1 MIHPPMSMRPG
12 RVPLGRRVLFG
23 DMRQGA
29 LTVAGVA
36 AALLLVLVLDAVLAG
51 ALERVT
57 YYLRTSPADVFVSQG
72 GVRTMHMSASTLPAD
87 TARLAA
93 AVPGAAWAAPIAF
106 TSGALGSPSGRQLTY
121 LVGYDTSS
129 GRGGP
134 LTLEAGV
141 PPGRGEAVL
150 DELVADDLGLP
161 IGSDATVLGT
171 PLKVAGLTSSGTS
184 ITNTTV
190 FVSLDQFAEMRGATV
205 SYVLVGAVDG
215 TSATQLA
222 AQVAAALP
230 GTTVQTRAQFVAAES
245 SIVSSMSAD
254 LLVLMNLIGLLIA
267 LAVVALGLLTSTLAR
282 LRDYAVLKAVG
293 ARTWELVGTV
303 ASQVLWTVGLALVL
317 ATGLALVLARL
328 VPVLAPTV
336 LLSVTP
342 ESVLTT
348 GLGAL
353 AAGLIAALLPLLR
366 LARVDAATAF
376 RERQ

>member
-1 MIHPPMSMRPG
+1 
-12 RVPLGRRVLFG
+12 
-23 DMRQGA
+23 
-29 LTVAGVA
+29 
-36 AALLLVLVLDAVLAG
+36 
-51 ALERVT
+51 
-57 YYLRTSPADVFVSQG
+57 
-72 GVRTMHMSASTLPAD
+72 
-87 TARLAA
+87 
-93 AVPGAAWAAPIAF
+93 
-106 TSGALGSPSGRQLTY
+106 
-121 LVGYDTSS
+121 
-129 GRGGP
+129 
-134 LTLEAGV
+134 LEAGV

-366 LARVDAATAF
+366 LTRVDAATAF